1 MIVPFGHVLVLAS
14 LLFLLGACCAVARRE
29 LIMILIGVEI
39 MLNASALAFVA
50 TALHWQLADG
60 QIFALFIIAVAAA
73 EVAVGLALI
82 VAARQRTGAVN
93 GDDLNRLRG

>member
-1 MIVPFGHVLVLAS
+1 MIVPYGHVLVLAA

-29 LIMILIGVEI
+29 LIMILIGVEV
-39 MLNASALAFVA
+39 MLNGAALAFVA
-50 TALHWQLADG
+50 AALHWQLADG

-82 VAARQRTGAVN
+82 VAARRRTGGVH
-93 GDDLNRLRG
+93 GDDFHQLRG